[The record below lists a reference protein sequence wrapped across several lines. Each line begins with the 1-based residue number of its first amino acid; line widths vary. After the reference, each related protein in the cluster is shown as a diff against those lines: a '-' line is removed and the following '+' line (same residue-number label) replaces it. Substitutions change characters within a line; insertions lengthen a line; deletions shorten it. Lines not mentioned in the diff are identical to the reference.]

1 MRILRKYSKVS
12 NRKVLEDDSVQA
24 HVPFDKRLKKIVRR
38 HEKMSNGVVRTINS
52 DGLIVAKPRL
62 YRPRF
67 PLKGLLAVLILGF
80 LFKGF
85 LFAYL
90 GETAYGERVAT
101 LQSGSLLEQAGAWV
115 MQPDPVT
122 VMAAEG
128 ISMILPQN

>member
-1 MRILRKYSKVS
+1 MAQS
-12 NRKVLEDDSVQA
+12 
-24 HVPFDKRLKKIVRR
+24 HVPFDKRLKRIVRR
-38 HEKMSNGVVRTINS
+38 HEKINSSGAVRTVNS

-67 PLKGLLAVLILGF
+67 PLKGLLAVLFLGF

-90 GETAYGERVAT
+90 GEDGYAERVAS
-101 LQSGSLLEQAGAWV
+101 LQGGSTMEQVGAWV

-122 VMAAEG
+122 IFAAQG
-128 ISMILPQN
+128 IATVLPE

>member
-1 MRILRKYSKVS
+1 
-12 NRKVLEDDSVQA
+12 
-24 HVPFDKRLKKIVRR
+24 
-38 HEKMSNGVVRTINS
+38 MSNGVVKTINS

-67 PLKGLLAVLILGF
+67 PLKGLLAVLFLGF

-90 GETAYGERVAT
+90 GEAEYVERVAA
-101 LQSGSLLEQAGAWV
+101 LQGGSVLEKAGAWV

-122 VMAAEG
+122 VIAADG
-128 ISMILPQN
+128 IATILP

>member
-1 MRILRKYSKVS
+1 MRNLRKYSKVS

-115 MQPDPVT
+115 MQSDPVT